1 MFAASAFCNT
11 QKPMNVTPF
20 DQQKYALA
28 PIFEAIIAGVS
39 SPSFRYSEALRLD
52 RAIREIEGQ
61 APASLRGGLYARLN
75 YNLVTLGPH
84 SPEPPQSFH
93 TIVQRHAHALIVN
106 KALLFLHR
114 PWLGHI
120 LSQNIA
126 EPLNSC
132 FGISF
137 SASIAS
143 AEAMVENMASALLEC
158 PHEARSFYFFLF
170 REHVFSPSSISK
182 NDHRFHS
189 IDTFSAVVVLAACIL
204 RAPQSLHVLRT
215 WEALQAATRIFAEW
229 PQGPLDTF
237 ACNALPIVT
246 QLHAKARDTLQST
259 SAFASEGTVGD
270 EHDPRVRELLG
281 FRSTAAG
288 QSRPGTPPSPFSHP
302 QLTTSSPASSFFPGA
317 APLNPAPY
325 NQSLEWDPS
334 VLSLQNLPNMDLD
347 GLFEG
352 GAFQGDFVTQG
363 LDWIFGL

>member
-1 MFAASAFCNT
+1 M
-11 QKPMNVTPF
+11 
-20 DQQKYALA
+20 
-28 PIFEAIIAGVS
+28 
-39 SPSFRYSEALRLD
+39 
-52 RAIREIEGQ
+52 
-61 APASLRGGLYARLN
+61 
-75 YNLVTLGPH
+75 
-84 SPEPPQSFH
+84 
-93 TIVQRHAHALIVN
+93 
-106 KALLFLHR
+106 
-114 PWLGHI
+114 
-120 LSQNIA
+120 
-126 EPLNSC
+126 
-132 FGISF
+132 
-137 SASIAS
+137 
-143 AEAMVENMASALLEC
+143 
-158 PHEARSFYFFLF
+158 
-170 REHVFSPSSISK
+170 
-182 NDHRFHS
+182 
-189 IDTFSAVVVLAACIL
+189 VLAACIL

-302 QLTTSSPASSFFPGA
+302 QLTTSSATSSFFPGA